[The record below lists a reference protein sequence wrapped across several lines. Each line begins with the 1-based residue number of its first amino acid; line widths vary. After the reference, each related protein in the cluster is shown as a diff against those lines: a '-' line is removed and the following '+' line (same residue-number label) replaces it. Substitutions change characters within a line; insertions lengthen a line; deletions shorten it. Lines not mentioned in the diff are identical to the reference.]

1 MLKMLELDLFFFR
14 FFFLFFFFLVDPSP
28 QTTFCSC
35 LFKGSFV
42 LRSGEIAAG
51 RGQKLSQSCCVVW
64 LCWIVAVCGYQN
76 CSRWEIADP
85 LLARQTVKML

>member
-1 MLKMLELDLFFFR
+1 MLKMLELDLFFSAFS
-14 FFFLFFFFLVDPSP
+14 FFFGGSF
-28 QTTFCSC
+28 TTDYFCSC

-64 LCWIVAVCGYQN
+64 LRWIVAARGYQN
-76 CSRWEIADP
+76 CS
-85 LLARQTVKML
+85 